1 MVLYKIEWVVLVVRW
16 VKYDQGLAYVEIQ
29 YSIAAQYNSQYS
41 QTGVLLADT
50 MNKANQMVN

>member
-1 MVLYKIEWVVLVVRW
+1 MGAVVRW
-16 VKYDQGLAYVEIQ
+16 VKYDQGLAYGEIQ
-29 YSIAAQYNSQYS
+29 YSIAAQYNS